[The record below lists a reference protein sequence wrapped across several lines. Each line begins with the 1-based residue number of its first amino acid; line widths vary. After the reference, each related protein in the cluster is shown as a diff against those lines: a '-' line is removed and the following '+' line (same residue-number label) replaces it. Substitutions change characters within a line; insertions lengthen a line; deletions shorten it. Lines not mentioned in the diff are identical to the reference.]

1 MAFCKYCGRK
11 LSENEICTCQKP
23 EKTYRPDIE
32 IIPEII
38 TNETPA
44 NENTGTEKTRKIFS
58 NNLFSGKNLL
68 LILIILVIVV
78 GIAGVSTFFGNAYKR
93 PIQKVV
99 RGINRN
105 NIEMILSQVMTEE
118 MLEEFQEE
126 VTEKNETSW
135 EEYCEDTNDGIEELK
150 EYIEDDFGKH
160 FKVSA
165 KILEK
170 KDAKKREIRS
180 IEEYYKSVGS
190 ECDIEKAC
198 KLKTEITLKGKEDK
212 KTMKVWLYTA
222 KIDDDGWKIVFDDET
237 SEDFEDEL
245 DDIIDRKTYNE
256 IADDIF

>member
-23 EKTYRPDIE
+23 ETTYRPDIE

-38 TNETPA
+38 TEDIPVT
-44 NENTGTEKTRKIFS
+44 ENSDNQKSRKFS
-58 NNLFSGKNLL
+58 DNKNFSGKNML
-68 LILIILVIVV
+68 LILIILFVVV

-99 RGINRN
+99 SGINRN
-105 NIEMILSQVMTEE
+105 DIEMILNQVMTDET
-118 MLEEFQEE
+118 LEEFTKE

-135 EEYCEDTNDGIEELK
+135 EDFCEDTNDGIEELK

-170 KDAKKREIRS
+170 KDAKKRETRS
-180 IEEYYKSVGS
+180 IEEYYKSMGS
-190 ECDIEKAC
+190 ECDIDKAC
-198 KLKTEITLKGKEDK
+198 KLKTEITFKGKDDK
-212 KTMKVWLYTA
+212 KSMKVWLYTA

-237 SEDFEDEL
+237 AEDFEDEL
-245 DDIIDRKTYNE
+245 YDIIDRKTYNE